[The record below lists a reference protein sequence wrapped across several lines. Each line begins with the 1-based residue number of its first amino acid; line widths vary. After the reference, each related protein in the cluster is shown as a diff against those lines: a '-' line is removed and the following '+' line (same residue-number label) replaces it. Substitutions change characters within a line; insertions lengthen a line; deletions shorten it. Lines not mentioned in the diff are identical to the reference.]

1 MGTFL
6 NKFDTLLTKH
16 DAYKTELNILQLNV
30 FHIKLE
36 TLQENWDN
44 SFFKGKFGITFLKIL
59 NSPTPIYIIANHIL
73 LEIEWSIV
81 DTLFEIVYILSFS
94 LEVAAFFYSK
104 VCFKTLLL
112 LKIESFIKF
121 PGVCSLIISSE

>member
-1 MGTFL
+1 MDTFR

-44 SFFKGKFGITFLKIL
+44 SFFKGKFGITFLK
-59 NSPTPIYIIANHIL
+59 
-73 LEIEWSIV
+73 
-81 DTLFEIVYILSFS
+81 F
-94 LEVAAFFYSK
+94 
-104 VCFKTLLL
+104 
-112 LKIESFIKF
+112 
-121 PGVCSLIISSE
+121 